1 MVRRRRSS
9 DPAHLPESEWDA
21 VGIYRHR
28 PSGIPTHVSRG
39 DAHAA
44 DIIEGRY
51 PLEQAQQDEQR
62 RRALLARLRD
72 TSRYPTALD
81 VLRGLTGED

>member
-1 MVRRRRSS
+1 MVTPWR
-9 DPAHLPESEWDA
+9 LPESEWDA

-51 PLEQAQQDEQR
+51 PLERAKQDEQR
-62 RRALLARLRD
+62 RRALLGQLRQARQPGSAQTGAAWLR
-72 TSRYPTALD
+72 RL
-81 VLRGLTGED
+81 LGE